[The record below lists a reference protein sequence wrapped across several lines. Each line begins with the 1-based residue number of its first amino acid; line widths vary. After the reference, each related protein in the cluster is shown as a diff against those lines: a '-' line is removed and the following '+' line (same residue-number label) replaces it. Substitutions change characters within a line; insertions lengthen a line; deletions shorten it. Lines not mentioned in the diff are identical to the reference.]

1 MTDAFWGPL
10 DYTSKKMGKLSI
22 RPMETILRFL
32 KELKIKLSCDL
43 AVPLLG
49 RYLEKNMV

>member
-1 MTDAFWGPL
+1 MSDAFWGPL

-32 KELKIKLSCDL
+32 KKLKIKLSCD
-43 AVPLLG
+43 PLLG
-49 RYLEKNMV
+49 RYLEKNTV